1 MSYAF
6 ISYGSQDRDIVN
18 SLKDILEVN
27 GIKTWIAPDDIPIG
41 SEYSEVINEAI
52 KKCTMFIA
60 VLTKNSQESAWV
72 EREVERAI
80 TYEKSI
86 LPIQIGSI
94 ELNEVFDFLFSD
106 KQILHFSSTS
116 PVLDSEETQRLL
128 SFVKSIVEVHD
139 DQLINVHKERLL
151 YSQIMDLQYGDAN
164 QFCEKLCD
172 LLELLIN
179 EYRSQND
186 FAKKTDILQRIKELY
201 ELYFKNSL
209 GYGNEYRP
217 TARRII
223 NTLDMVNDSLDIEQ
237 IQDKKLLFAAMA
249 VTVLKAG
256 QRVRNDCIDSWTNGD
271 VHGEQNSVYEKRL
284 LPFALVLTDYENNGY
299 YNDDEIRIIEAAKDE
314 IHFSQN
320 DTNCYSEAKKEIS
333 SNIDER
339 FEAIADYF
347 SKGNELFNLIGQDNK
362 ARDFYSCLLMSYERL
377 KNYCAEVGER
387 RVFGE
392 CVIKISE
399 LKQLIA
405 KLDRENVEST
415 EAERGIKALLGLTLP
430 KSGTYD
436 AFISYKHYDE
446 DRAQRVYDL
455 LQKHL
460 KEVFFDKVTLP
471 ELSKSDY
478 EHAVMTALGHSK
490 HFIVIISDI
499 KILEGSDFTEGDWV
513 RREMRTFNT
522 EIQEGRKKD
531 SEFLILASDEV
542 CDQIFASNK
551 ENIDIMWHWQEII
564 RFSEF
569 ESKIAKYIK

>member
-6 ISYGSQDRDIVN
+6 ISYGSKDRDIVN
-18 SLKDILEVN
+18 PIKDILVAN
-27 GIKTWIAPDDIPIG
+27 GIKTWVAPDDIPAG
-41 SEYSEVINEAI
+41 SNYSEVINDAI
-52 KKCTMFIA
+52 KNCTLFII
-60 VLTKNSQESAWV
+60 VLTKDSQESLWIQ
-72 EREVERAI
+72 RELERAV
-80 TYEKSI
+80 TYDKPI
-86 LPIQIGSI
+86 LPVQID
-94 ELNEVFDFLFSD
+94 NFDLSDVYKFFFSD
-106 KQILHFSSTS
+106 KQILYLPSR
-116 PVLDSEETQRLL
+116 VLRTNETHSLINA
-128 SFVKSIVEVHD
+128 VKAIAEVWD
-139 DQLINVHKERLL
+139 DQLINIHKERLL
-151 YSQIMDLQYGDAN
+151 YAQVMELQHGDAI
-164 QFCEKLCD
+164 QFCDKLCD
-172 LLELLIN
+172 LLVLLVN
-179 EYRSQND
+179 EYHFQND
-186 FAKKTDILQRIKELY
+186 FEKKIDTLQRIKELY

-217 TARRII
+217 IARRII
-223 NTLDMVNDSLDIEQ
+223 STLNIVYDTLNIER
-237 IQDKKLLFAAMA
+237 IQDKKILFAAM
-249 VTVLKAG
+249 VVNILEVDH
-256 QRVRNDCIDSWTNGD
+256 RVRSDCIDSWTNGD
-271 VHGEQNSVYEKRL
+271 VHGEQVSEYKEKL
-284 LPFALVLTDYENNGY
+284 LPYAQVLIEYENDGSY
-299 YNDDEIRIIEAAKDE
+299 SDDEIKIIEDAKE
-314 IHFSQN
+314 KIEFSQPSDEN
-320 DTNCYSEAKKEIS
+320 IEKKSRKAIS

-377 KNYCAEVGER
+377 KNYCAEVGEK

-405 KLDRENVEST
+405 NIDREDVDST
-415 EAERGIKALLGLTLP
+415 EADRGLKALLGLTLP
-430 KSGTYD
+430 ESGTYD
-436 AFISYKHYDE
+436 AFVSYKHIDE
-446 DRAQRVYDL
+446 DRAQKVYNF

-569 ESKIAKYIK
+569 ESVLAKHIK

>member
-1 MSYAF
+1 MGYAF
-6 ISYGSQDRDIVN
+6 ISYSSKDRTIVN
-18 SLKDILEVN
+18 PIMDILVAN
-27 GIKTWIAPDDIPIG
+27 GLKTWIAPDDIPVG
-41 SEYSEVINEAI
+41 SNYSDVINEAI
-52 KKCTMFIA
+52 KNCNLFVV
-60 VLTKNSQESAWV
+60 VLTKDAQESLWV
-72 EREVERAI
+72 QREIERAI

-86 LPIQIGSI
+86 LPIQID
-94 ELNEVFDFLFSD
+94 NFDFNDICELYLNTF
-106 KQILHFSSTS
+106 QILHLSTR
-116 PVLDSEETQRLL
+116 VLNTNDIQSLV
-128 SFVKSIVEVHD
+128 SAVKTITENQD
-139 DQLINVHKERLL
+139 EQLINIHKERLL
-151 YSQIMDLQYGDAN
+151 YSQVMELRHGDSIH
-164 QFCEKLCD
+164 FCDKLC
-172 LLELLIN
+172 ELLVLLVN

-186 FAKKTDILQRIKELY
+186 FEKKIDILQRIKELY

-217 TARRII
+217 IARRII
-223 NTLDMVNDSLDIEQ
+223 NTLNIVNNALDIEW
-237 IQDKKLLFAAMA
+237 IQGKTLLFAAIA
-249 VTVLKAG
+249 VAVLEADH
-256 QRVRNDCIDSWTNGD
+256 RVRNDCIDSWTNGD
-271 VHGEQNSVYEKRL
+271 VHGEQVSTYEERV
-284 LPFALVLTDYENNGY
+284 LPYAQVLIANESDDSYS
-299 YNDDEIRIIEAAKDE
+299 DDETRIIEDAKE
-314 IHFSQN
+314 KIKFSQN
-320 DTNCYSEAKKEIS
+320 DANPSSKSNKEIS

-362 ARDFYSCLLMSYERL
+362 ALDFYSCLLMSYERL
-377 KNYCAEVGER
+377 KSYCAEVGEK

-405 KLDRENVEST
+405 KIDREDVETT

-446 DRAQRVYDL
+446 DRARRVYNL

-513 RREMRTFNT
+513 RREMRTFNN

-542 CDQIFASNK
+542 CDQIFACNK

-569 ESKIAKYIK
+569 ESVLAKYIK

>member
-1 MSYAF
+1 MGYAF
-6 ISYGSQDRDIVN
+6 ISYGSNDRDIVN
-18 SLKDILEVN
+18 PIKDILVAN

-41 SEYSEVINEAI
+41 SVYSEVINEAI
-52 KKCTMFIA
+52 KNC
-60 VLTKNSQESAWV
+60 VLFVMILTNESQRSLWIQ
-72 EREVERAI
+72 RELERASA
-80 TYEKSI
+80 YEKSI
-86 LPIQIGSI
+86 VPIQIGNFNLI
-94 ELNEVFDFLFSD
+94 DEFDFILSNR
-106 KQILHFSSTS
+106 QILHFPSG
-116 PVLDSEETQRLL
+116 VLGSKETKNLI
-128 SFVKSIVEVHD
+128 SAVKTISKIHD
-139 DQLINVHKERLL
+139 EQLVNLQKERLL
-151 YSQIMDLQYGDAN
+151 YSQIVELQHGDAI

-172 LLELLIN
+172 LLVLLVN
-179 EYRSQND
+179 KYRSQND
-186 FAKKTDILQRIKELY
+186 IANIFDVLQQIKELY
-201 ELYFKNSL
+201 ELYFINGL
-209 GYGNEYRP
+209 GYGDEYKLI
-217 TARRII
+217 ARRII
-223 NTLDMVNDSLDIEQ
+223 NTLNIVNDALDIER
-237 IQDKKLLFAAMA
+237 IQDKRILFAAIV
-249 VTVLKAG
+249 VTVLEADH
-256 QRVRNDCIDSWTNGD
+256 RIRNDCIDSWTNGD
-271 VHGEQNSVYEKRL
+271 VHGEQISAYEERVA
-284 LPFALVLTDYENNGY
+284 PYVQALIAYENDGSY
-299 YNDDEIRIIEAAKDE
+299 SDDERRIIEDAKE
-314 IHFSQN
+314 KIRFSQN
-320 DTNCYSEAKKEIS
+320 DTNSESKSKKAVS
-333 SNIDER
+333 SSIDER

-347 SKGNELFNLIGQDNK
+347 SKGNELFTLIGQDNK

-377 KNYCAEVGER
+377 KSYCAEVGEK

-399 LKQLIA
+399 LKELIA
-405 KLDRENVEST
+405 KIDIEDIEST

-430 KSGTYD
+430 KSGNYD

-446 DRAQRVYDL
+446 DRAYRVYTL
-455 LQKHL
+455 LQRHL

-513 RREMRTFNT
+513 RREMRAFNT

-569 ESKIAKYIK
+569 EAVLAKYIK